1 MKGESIIKIL
11 LLGLMTSMMAS
22 SCQRSVIVKTE
33 TSKDV
38 VAVTDTVIQNSEM
51 QLALERAAL
60 LERVKGIY
68 RVVYLDYMS
77 HGGVFDNELF
87 DKAYCSK
94 SWNKLLMAIR
104 CKEERTNTLFFEIN
118 HWSMTRYSGV
128 IVNFDEFELTS
139 MSLEPEK
146 RATVDFT
153 VYEADTYT
161 PASIDLVYEDGRW
174 VIDDFHNLK
183 YMLDVRNCM
192 WDFLVTDII

>member
-1 MKGESIIKIL
+1 
-11 LLGLMTSMMAS
+11 MMAS

>member
-1 MKGESIIKIL
+1 
-11 LLGLMTSMMAS
+11 MTSMMAS

-104 CKEERTNTLFFEIN
+104 CKE
-118 HWSMTRYSGV
+118 
-128 IVNFDEFELTS
+128 
-139 MSLEPEK
+139 
-146 RATVDFT
+146 
-153 VYEADTYT
+153 
-161 PASIDLVYEDGRW
+161 
-174 VIDDFHNLK
+174 
-183 YMLDVRNCM
+183 
-192 WDFLVTDII
+192 

>member
-1 MKGESIIKIL
+1 
-11 LLGLMTSMMAS
+11 
-22 SCQRSVIVKTE
+22 
-33 TSKDV
+33 
-38 VAVTDTVIQNSEM
+38 
-51 QLALERAAL
+51 
-60 LERVKGIY
+60 
-68 RVVYLDYMS
+68 
-77 HGGVFDNELF
+77 
-87 DKAYCSK
+87 
-94 SWNKLLMAIR
+94 
-104 CKEERTNTLFFEIN
+104 
-118 HWSMTRYSGV
+118 MTRYSGV

>member
-1 MKGESIIKIL
+1 MEKGGIL
-11 LLGLMTSMMAS
+11 RALLVGLFLIVVAS
-22 SCQRSVIVKTE
+22 SCQRSNVKTE
-33 TSKDV
+33 TTHEV
-38 VAVTDTVIQNSEM
+38 VSVTDTIIQNSEM

-68 RVVYLDYMS
+68 SVIRADYMT

-118 HWSMTRYSGV
+118 HWSMTRYSGL
-128 IVNFDEFELTS
+128 IVSFDEFEVTSLTH
-139 MSLEPEK
+139 EPEM

-153 VYEADTYT
+153 VYETDTYT

-183 YMLDVRNCM
+183 YMLDVRDCM
-192 WDFLVTDII
+192 WNFLVTDIV